1 MKRKY
6 FVICALFSLILTGC
20 EDKQKNE
27 NAIARVNDKYLMADE
42 FLKALPEAYTKE
54 DSVQLRSIFI
64 NNWATHQL
72 LLDKARLNI
81 DDNKLEIDELVEN
94 YRRELLI
101 EKYKEALIN
110 KFLDTV
116 VTKADVDQYYQ
127 MNKDIYKLNEE
138 LVQIRFIHY
147 SKTLKD
153 RKEMVKLF
161 KSKDEKDINALN
173 DKRLEFNSF
182 NLNDSIWVS
191 YKAVQEK
198 LPFLPEGN
206 NLKKVDFLQ
215 KDDSLGVYLVA
226 INRVLNINEIAPKSY
241 VESTIKKM
249 ILHKRKLDL
258 FVEIEKSLLSDAV
271 EDNNF
276 EVY

>member
-1 MKRKY
+1 MKIKY
-6 FVICALFSLILTGC
+6 FVIYALFSFFFAGC

-42 FLKALPEAYTKE
+42 FLKVLPETYTKE
-54 DSVQLRSIFI
+54 DSIQLRSIFI
-64 NNWATHQL
+64 NDWATHQL
-72 LLDKARLNI
+72 LLDKARINI
-81 DDNKLEIDELVEN
+81 EDNKLEIDELVEK

-116 VTKADVDQYYQ
+116 VTNADVDQYYQ
-127 MNKDIYKLNEE
+127 LNKDVYKLNEE
-138 LVQIRFIHY
+138 LVQIRFIHFN
-147 SKTLKD
+147 KTMKD
-153 RKEMVKLF
+153 GKELVKLF
-161 KSKDEKDINALN
+161 KSKNLKDINALN

-191 YKAVQEK
+191 YKEVQEK

>member
-1 MKRKY
+1 MKIKY
-6 FVICALFSLILTGC
+6 FVIYALFSFFFAGC

-42 FLKALPEAYTKE
+42 FLKVLPETYTKE
-54 DSVQLRSIFI
+54 DSIQLRSIFI
-64 NNWATHQL
+64 NDWATHQL
-72 LLDKARLNI
+72 LLDKARINI
-81 DDNKLEIDELVEN
+81 EDNILEIDELVEK

-116 VTKADVDQYYQ
+116 VTNADVDQYYQ
-127 MNKDIYKLNEE
+127 LNKDVYKLNEE
-138 LVQIRFIHY
+138 LVQIRFIHFN
-147 SKTLKD
+147 KTMKD
-153 RKEMVKLF
+153 GKELVKLF
-161 KSKDEKDINALN
+161 KSKNLKDINALN

-191 YKAVQEK
+191 YKEVQEK

>member
-1 MKRKY
+1 M
-6 FVICALFSLILTGC
+6 
-20 EDKQKNE
+20 
-27 NAIARVNDKYLMADE
+27 
-42 FLKALPEAYTKE
+42 
-54 DSVQLRSIFI
+54 
-64 NNWATHQL
+64 
-72 LLDKARLNI
+72 
-81 DDNKLEIDELVEN
+81 EIDELVEN

-116 VTKADVDQYYQ
+116 VTKVDVDQYYQ
-127 MNKDIYKLNEE
+127 LNKDVYKLNEE
-138 LVQIRFIHY
+138 LVQIRFIHFNE
-147 SKTLKD
+147 TMKD
-153 RKEMVKLF
+153 GKELIKLF
-161 KSKDEKDINALN
+161 KSKNLKDINALN

-226 INRVLNINEIAPKSY
+226 INKVLNINEIAPKSY

>member
-1 MKRKY
+1 MKIKY
-6 FVICALFSLILTGC
+6 FVLCALFSLFFEGC
-20 EDKQKNE
+20 KDEQKNE

-42 FLKALPEAYTKE
+42 FLKALPEGYTEE
-54 DSVQLRSIFI
+54 DSLQLRSIFI

-72 LLDKARLNI
+72 LLDKAQINI

-116 VTKADVDQYYQ
+116 VTKDDVDNYYQ

-147 SKTLKD
+147 NKTMKD
-153 RKEMVKLF
+153 EKEVVKLF
-161 KSKDEKDINALN
+161 KSKNAKDINALN

-226 INRVLNINEIAPKSY
+226 INRVLNINEIAPKTY